1 MEVRGQLGVAVVMI
15 ALDGRLLDGAVH
27 SFDLAVGPGVLEL
40 GQAMPDA
47 MLVADPIEDVVEGIF
62 VASLVGELD
71 TVVGQHRVDGAYRGS
86 HPAAAAYACGRRR

>member
-15 ALDGRLLDGAVH
+15 ALDGHLLDGAVH
-27 SFDLAVGPGVLEL
+27 SFDLAVGPRVLEL

-62 VASLVGELD
+62 VTGLVGELD
-71 TVVGQHRVDGAYRGS
+71 TVVGQHRVDGAYRGG